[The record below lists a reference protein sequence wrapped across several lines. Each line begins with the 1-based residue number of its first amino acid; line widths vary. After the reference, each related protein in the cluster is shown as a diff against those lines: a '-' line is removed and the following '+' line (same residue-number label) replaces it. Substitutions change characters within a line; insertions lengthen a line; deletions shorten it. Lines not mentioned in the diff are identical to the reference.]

1 MINLLR
7 NFLQYIDD
15 SPYLFDLLA
24 IMFLGVTIGR
34 WCENK
39 VKFKKISIL
48 EKLIAKKVI
57 YPREPISINELIN
70 SYEK

>member
-1 MINLLR
+1 MLNLLR
-7 NFLQYIDD
+7 SFLQHIDD
-15 SPYLFDLLA
+15 SPHLFDLLA
-24 IMFLGVTIGR
+24 IIILGATIGR

-39 VKFKKISIL
+39 FKFRKISIL

>member
-1 MINLLR
+1 MLNLFR
-7 NFLQYIDD
+7 SFLQYVDN
-15 SPYLFDLLA
+15 SAYLFDLLA
-24 IMFLGVTIGR
+24 IMVLGITIGR

-39 VKFKKISIL
+39 IKFKKTSIL

-57 YPREPISINELIN
+57 YPREPISINELMN